1 MAFPSLR
8 EELALLP
15 GPSLADG
22 QPSWSLHDPIRNQFF
37 RIDWQ
42 SFEILSRWQ
51 MANSQAIA
59 EDICQSTTLQLEPE
73 DVDAFIQFLGD
84 NQLLHEVGTANI
96 RKLTS
101 RLEAVKG
108 NWKQWLL
115 HHYLFFRVP
124 IVKPDNWLNDTA
136 KYVQF
141 FFSPLFFKLTIAAL
155 MIGLIE
161 VARDWERFH
170 STLVDMFS
178 WHGLVSYGMAL
189 VVVKVLHELG
199 HAYTA
204 KRFHCRVPV
213 MGVAFLILLPV
224 AYTDTNEVWKLTDRR
239 QRLKVAAA
247 GVITELTIAAWATL
261 AWAFLPVG
269 DLKSIAFILATTSW
283 VATLAINVNPF
294 MRFDGYFLLSDWL
307 DMPNLHTRAFAL
319 ARWSLREYLFDL
331 GEPPPEYFSRK
342 RTRWLI
348 IFAYATWA
356 YRLILF
362 FAIAALVYSFF
373 IKVVGIFLFI
383 VEIVWFVLM
392 PLYGEFKVWR
402 QKWPLIRQQSQSRRS
417 LFVCLILLLLIS
429 LPWPSRVVTSGVIKP
444 EKVFAVYAPA
454 GAQLVANPWKEG
466 AIVNASETILT
477 LAAPE
482 LTKRWNIANAYY
494 IKSKA
499 QLESATVDADQRPN
513 LQVLQQAVEVAQSEL
528 DQVKADMTQY
538 APIAPF
544 TGALYYADPD
554 LDVGG
559 WVKYQEK
566 LATLVSKDKWIVETY
581 LDEEVIRRIAIGDSA
596 LFMSDGRG
604 QSAIKLTVVDIDQD
618 ATRTLPSALLST
630 PAGGSVMVR
639 EQNGQ
644 WIPEVASYRVLL
656 SVKGDVGELNDV
668 VLRGQ
673 VIIRGNWA
681 VPLMRYIRSAL
692 TLIWREAGV

>member
-1 MAFPSLR
+1 
-8 EELALLP
+8 
-15 GPSLADG
+15 
-22 QPSWSLHDPIRNQFF
+22 
-37 RIDWQ
+37 
-42 SFEILSRWQ
+42 
-51 MANSQAIA
+51 
-59 EDICQSTTLQLEPE
+59 
-73 DVDAFIQFLGD
+73 
-84 NQLLHEVGTANI
+84 
-96 RKLTS
+96 
-101 RLEAVKG
+101 
-108 NWKQWLL
+108 
-115 HHYLFFRVP
+115 
-124 IVKPDNWLNDTA
+124 
-136 KYVQF
+136 
-141 FFSPLFFKLTIAAL
+141 
-155 MIGLIE
+155 
-161 VARDWERFH
+161 
-170 STLVDMFS
+170 MFS

-204 KRFHCRVPV
+204 KRFNCRVPV
-213 MGVAFLILLPV
+213 MGIAFLILLPV

-342 RTRWLI
+342 CTRWLI

-356 YRLILF
+356 YRVILF

-417 LFVCLILLLLIS
+417 LFFCLILLLLIS

-444 EKVFAVYAPA
+444 EKVFTVYAPA

-513 LQVLQQAVEVAQSEL
+513 LQVLQQAVEAAQAEL

-538 APIAPF
+538 APKAPF
-544 TGALYYADPD
+544 TGTVYYADPD
-554 LDVGG
+554 LDIGG

-604 QSAIKLTVVDIDQD
+604 QSAIKLIVVDIDQD
-618 ATRTLPSALLST
+618 ATRALPSALLST

-656 SVKGDVGELNDV
+656 SVKGDVNELNDV

-692 TLIWREAGV
+692 TLVWREAGV